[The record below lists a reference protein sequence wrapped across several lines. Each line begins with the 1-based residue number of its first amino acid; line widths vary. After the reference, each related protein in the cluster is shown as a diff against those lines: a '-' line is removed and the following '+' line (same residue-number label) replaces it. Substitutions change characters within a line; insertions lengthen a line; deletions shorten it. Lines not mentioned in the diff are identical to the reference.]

1 MPGLRL
7 PGASAGLEATL
18 TVPEDFVAAGAAFA
32 GGRVLARRLRGRR
45 RGFGRF
51 RSRSRLGRARCAAD
65 LVDVAAALAG
75 ARDLPGAGALADAGA
90 LAGDWPVPWTCPRR
104 TLAGTGALPDA
115 LPVAFAGA
123 FFAGAAALAFG
134 CAFVAVEAL
143 ALSGADLEGLRTGAV
158 AFVATAG
165 TALFAGTALVAPR
178 GGASVAAAAFFD
190 DSFEVLATAAFAD
203 AFEAFAFTTAP
214 FLVSAASV
222 FVGTIGLSCHG
233 EGDRR

>member
-1 MPGLRL
+1 
-7 PGASAGLEATL
+7 L
-18 TVPEDFVAAGAAFA
+18 TAPEDFVAAGAAFA
-32 GGRVLARRLRGRR
+32 AAVGLLVGFVAAAAALAAFAAGAALAA
-45 RGFGRF
+45 
-51 RSRSRLGRARCAAD
+51 LVATAD
-65 LVDVAAALAG
+65 LVDVAAAFAG
-75 ARDLPGAGALADAGA
+75 ARDLPDAAALADAGA
-90 LAGDWPVPWTCPRR
+90 LAGDLAGAMDLPGAGA
-104 TLAGTGALPDA
+104 LAGTGALPDA

-143 ALSGADLEGLRTGAV
+143 AFSGADLEGLRTGAV
-158 AFVATAG
+158 AFVATVG

-178 GGASVAAAAFFD
+178 GGASVVAAAFFD
-190 DSFEVLATAAFAD
+190 DSLDVLATAAFAD
-203 AFEAFAFTTAP
+203 AFEALAFTTAP